1 MSYIQT
7 GYLMPDKFISN
18 IALHFTEG
26 KPVPENFHLNGVP
39 RQDKHQ
45 LWARRMLAENMLL
58 QTFPQSGFDYVK
70 KRDMGGERVILLQF
84 RKVDIDDLEESCEY
98 KQLQQGFHPEM
109 VESEDSRKL
118 RDWVLDHFWELK
130 NESED
135 SFEWYYEYDL
145 WDESGIKT
153 GPPPRQSSIIWRL
166 GLYIMCAMLLRL
178 FDINADATIYRER
191 LEIW

>member
-1 MSYIQT
+1 
-7 GYLMPDKFISN
+7 
-18 IALHFTEG
+18 
-26 KPVPENFHLNGVP
+26 
-39 RQDKHQ
+39 
-45 LWARRMLAENMLL
+45 
-58 QTFPQSGFDYVK
+58 
-70 KRDMGGERVILLQF
+70 
-84 RKVDIDDLEESCEY
+84 
-98 KQLQQGFHPEM
+98 M

-118 RDWVLDHFWELK
+118 RDWVLNHFWELK

-153 GPPPRQSSIIWRL
+153 GPPPKQSSIIWRL

-191 LEIW
+191 LAIW